1 MTKPVPT
8 EHEEQKAVIQWFN
21 VQHKTM
27 KGRLVA
33 VPNGAHLAGS
43 KAQRAAKITR
53 MKAEGLSPG
62 FPDLLLPVARGGF
75 HGLAIEMKRVKGS
88 STSDEQLEWLD
99 FLARQ
104 GYLAV
109 LCKGAD
115 AAIDTIQAYLAE
127 GEANG

>member
-8 EHEEQKAVIQWFN
+8 EHEEQKAVISWFN
-21 VQHKTM
+21 VQHKAL
-27 KGRLVA
+27 KGRLIA
-33 VPNGAHLAGS
+33 VPNGAHLAGT
-43 KAQRAAKITR
+43 QRQRFAKMAR

-62 FPDLLLPVARGGF
+62 FPDLFLPYPSKGF

-88 STSDEQLEWLD
+88 ATSKEQLDWLEWLPQ
-99 FLARQ
+99 Q

-127 GEANG
+127 GE

>member
-21 VQHKTM
+21 LQHKAL
-27 KGRLVA
+27 KGRLIA

-43 KAQRAAKITR
+43 ARQRYAKMAR

-62 FPDLLLPVARGGF
+62 FPDLFLPVARRGF

-88 STSDEQLEWLD
+88 TTSKEQQDWLQW
-99 FLARQ
+99 LPEQ

-115 AAIDTIQAYLAE
+115 AAMDTIQAYLAE
-127 GEANG
+127 EE